1 MTPVPGAATLSQVKV
16 CELSR
21 SKQRACL
28 YSNPLGKACYELD
41 KDAAAQ
47 CLEELQKFQ
56 LLEAGLVYAS
66 EVRPDAERRPLLAK
80 EWRIFQMEIG
90 CQPLHLVCL
99 ACGRDLERLD
109 AQKAKAVQA
118 TAGDLVKKLLDY
130 GAELNMLDVGP
141 QENGALHLA
150 ARFGAAQLLSQ
161 LLRLGADATAL
172 NGDGC
177 TPELVARRSGQVLC
191 QQILQ
196 VVLADLMDAEVLF
209 PSARERRKQRWK
221 ESQKSRKRS
230 DVPTQEEEGPIEE
243 NEEPRARRIAGAK
256 YGPDDLWGMLDSDGS
271 DGSSESE
278 ISLGAG
284 SDLDAEERIRSSVQ
298 KLRLRRSAKAEQLQ
312 SLPQQVAEAVEE
324 RMG

>member
-1 MTPVPGAATLSQVKV
+1 M
-16 CELSR
+16 R
-21 SKQRACL
+21 
-28 YSNPLGKACYELD
+28 
-41 KDAAAQ
+41 
-47 CLEELQKFQ
+47 
-56 LLEAGLVYAS
+56 
-66 EVRPDAERRPLLAK
+66 RRPRRFRPPQ
-80 EWRIFQMEIG
+80 EN
-90 CQPLHLVCL
+90 
-99 ACGRDLERLD
+99 
-109 AQKAKAVQA
+109 
-118 TAGDLVKKLLDY
+118 LVKKLLDY

-141 QENGALHLA
+141 QDNGALHLA

-177 TPELVARRSGQVLC
+177 TPEPSESLAELVARRSGQVLC

-324 RMG
+324 RCVV